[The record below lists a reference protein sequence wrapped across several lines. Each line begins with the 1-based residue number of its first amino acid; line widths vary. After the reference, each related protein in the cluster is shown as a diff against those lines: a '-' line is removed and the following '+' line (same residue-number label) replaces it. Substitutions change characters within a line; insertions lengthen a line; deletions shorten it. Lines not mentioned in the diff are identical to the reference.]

1 MLIKDADNI
10 GNFNLGKECE
20 IANVRKV
27 LTDQFIGEW
36 KQSMLR
42 KPKLGTYVKVKH
54 SFCAELYVK
63 QTICRSRRSFLA
75 QFRLRILP
83 LELETGRYTPIYDKF
98 TTLNRKRHPSE
109 RFM

>member
-36 KQSMLR
+36 KQSMLQ
-42 KPKLGTYVKVKH
+42 KPKPRTQLCYLTFILRGI
-54 SFCAELYVK
+54 K
-63 QTICRSRRSFLA
+63 QTLSRSRRSFLI
-75 QFRLRILP
+75 QFRLSILP
-83 LELETGRYTPIYDKF
+83 LELETSRCTPLYI
-98 TTLNRKRHPSE
+98 TNLLN
-109 RFM
+109 